1 MLGQIMLDDKI
12 VSTLIVTGLIR
23 LLHTGHVLIMELN
36 DRFASV
42 FCHFIGIETLPQCV
56 NSHKY

>member
-1 MLGQIMLDDKI
+1 MLDDKI